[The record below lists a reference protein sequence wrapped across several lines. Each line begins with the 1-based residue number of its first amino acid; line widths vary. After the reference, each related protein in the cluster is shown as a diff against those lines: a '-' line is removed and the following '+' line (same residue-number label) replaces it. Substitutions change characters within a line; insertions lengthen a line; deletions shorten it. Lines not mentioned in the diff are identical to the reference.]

1 MSALLSDPVE
11 IVVVRGDAI
20 DPFLGDAA
28 RLRRVVFREW
38 PYLYEGDE
46 ASEGAYLQTYRDH
59 PDSLFVVARAGGEV
73 VGLATG
79 MPLEGETEEV
89 QAPFRA
95 AGIDPAEVFYF
106 GESVLL
112 SAWRGRGL
120 GVRFFEEREGHA
132 RSLGG
137 VRWAAFCAVDR
148 PAAHAARPVDYVAL
162 DAFWGNRGFGK
173 TALRTEF
180 SWKEIGEAAASPK
193 GLTFWMK
200 ELGGA

>member
-73 VGLATG
+73 VGLA
-79 MPLEGETEEV
+79 
-89 QAPFRA
+89 Q
-95 AGIDPAEVFYF
+95 
-106 GESVLL
+106 
-112 SAWRGRGL
+112 
-120 GVRFFEEREGHA
+120 FEEPSSQQTHWFGHLIP
-132 RSLGG
+132 RISI
-137 VRWAAFCAVDR
+137 
-148 PAAHAARPVDYVAL
+148 Y
-162 DAFWGNRGFGK
+162 
-173 TALRTEF
+173 
-180 SWKEIGEAAASPK
+180 IYI
-193 GLTFWMK
+193 
-200 ELGGA
+200 